1 MMVASKATEE
11 MKFKDKIA
19 NFILRNRKLII
30 MTAVLFVAALAGL
43 IIFFEVR
50 KNVIEKSTVLVEKA
64 ETAYLEYRNMK
75 DSDEKNKKYDAVSKS
90 LDEIIANYQGYYAA
104 QRASYIKGSLA
115 FEKKDWDSAAKTWT
129 EMAAQ
134 YPKSHLASIARM
146 NAAAAY
152 EENGNIDKAVETLIT
167 ITTTEG
173 DFPEMSRVIFSL
185 GRLNEEKKDFTK
197 AAEYYNKLIEDY
209 AASSWTKLA
218 RDRIILLK
226 VQNKVSK

>member
-1 MMVASKATEE
+1 MTVASKETEE
-11 MKFKDKIA
+11 LKFKDKVA
-19 NFILRNRKLII
+19 NFIVRNRKLMI
-30 MTAVLFVAALAGL
+30 MAAVVFVAALAGL
-43 IIFFEVR
+43 IIYFEMR
-50 KNVIEKSTVLVEKA
+50 KNVIEKSTVLAEKA
-64 ETAYLEYRNMK
+64 ENAYFEYRAMK
-75 DSDEKNKKYDAVSKS
+75 DSDEKSKKFETVSKS

-104 QRASYIKGSLA
+104 QRAAYIKGSLA

-129 EMAAQ
+129 EMAAR

-152 EENGNIDKAVETLIT
+152 EENGNIDKAVETLTAIL
-167 ITTTEG
+167 TTES

-185 GRLNEEKKDFTK
+185 GRLNEEKQNFAK